1 MKAILSQ
8 ILLAILLL
16 PPLVMAG
23 TYQGLWIGQIE
34 LDQVNEVASKTDPHT
49 LQPVKHVFDM
59 TLLLHVDQSG
69 VVRLLKNV
77 TMMQKS
83 EEVDGNNIVRRVLIT
98 DDSLLPEYEGI
109 VRRDGKLVGIRLGSL
124 AFDFPIHQTEMPL
137 TGNLAPGN
145 TLECTLEMD
154 KNHPTNPFRHLYHP
168 DHQQGKNITRQ
179 IQCIINN
186 TQDNN
191 DPDDDQFSLT
201 GTYQES
207 ISGLHKIPIKMRGR
221 FNIQRISEV
230 GLLNQ

>member
-1 MKAILSQ
+1 MKKILNQ
-8 ILLAILLL
+8 ILFGIIFFPTLA
-16 PPLVMAG
+16 MAG

-34 LDQVNEVASKTDPHT
+34 LDTVNEVSSKIDTNT

-59 TLLLHVDQSG
+59 TALLHVDQNG

-77 TMMQKS
+77 TMMQKT
-83 EEVDGNNIVRRVLIT
+83 EKVDGETIVRRVLIT

-124 AFDFPIHQTEMPL
+124 AYDFPTGQTEMQL
-137 TGNLAPGN
+137 TGSFAPGN
-145 TLECTLEMD
+145 TLECTLIMD

-179 IQCIINN
+179 IQLTISA
-186 TQDNN
+186 TQENN
-191 DPDDDQFSLT
+191 DPDDDQFSLS

-207 ISGLHKIPIKMRGR
+207 ISGLHKIPIKMGGI

-230 GLLNQ
+230 NVLNQ